1 MFTRYGKCRHP
12 QHCRCP
18 EARGGELYRMGF
30 NGAHNTVGKM
40 LAPTT
45 LFVLGRLQSTVPAGV
60 QGTVPGI
67 VV

>member
-1 MFTRYGKCRHP
+1 MPAPITLSMP
-12 QHCRCP
+12 
-18 EARGGELYRMGF
+18 RGMWGEPYRMGV

-40 LAPTT
+40 SAPTT
-45 LFVLGRLQSTVPAGV
+45 LFVLGRLQSTVSAGV